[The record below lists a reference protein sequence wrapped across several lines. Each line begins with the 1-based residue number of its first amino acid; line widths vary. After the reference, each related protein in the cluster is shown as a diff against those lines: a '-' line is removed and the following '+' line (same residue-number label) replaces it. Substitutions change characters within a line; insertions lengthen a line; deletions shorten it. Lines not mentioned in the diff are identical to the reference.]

1 MKKRKKQPKPAQKK
15 AIKLAEN
22 ASNVSQIIAHGIF
35 RVALTVGEIVML
47 IAMICHH

>member
-1 MKKRKKQPKPAQKK
+1 MGKHKKKPKSAQNK
-15 AIKLAEN
+15 AIKLAKN

-35 RVALTVGEIVML
+35 RVALTIGEIVML